1 MTDFSTRRRR
11 SGLLFRYVSRELM
24 IPFGMCVVGLLGLFM
39 IADAL
44 DAQKALTKADA
55 DWRYALKY
63 LLFRQPLNL
72 VHVLPMSVMLGTS
85 VTASVMG
92 RRHEITAVRSSG
104 ISLIQ
109 WGRPFW
115 ILGLLTAILTLYL
128 SEFVVPPLSERVEQL
143 RDGPAAVESRKPQDA
158 ARRLLAFRNRDGNR
172 DWFFEAF
179 AQTGEG
185 EGVIVKQYG
194 PEGGLVWE
202 LRARSAQY
210 KEEKWQFQDATLT
223 RYRIRDGFPQPVRTS
238 EFEAYT
244 NAALDEP
251 PTAVTGELRPT
262 EDMAVRDMLALLEQR
277 GGALPQRTRNILET
291 TVWYRF
297 AYPWTCLMCA
307 LVGVG
312 LNAGSERK
320 GALGGFAAS
329 VGIIFLFYIVSEFS
343 VLFGRTGRIP
353 PAAAGVAPVVAFLVW
368 AAARVHKNR

>member
-1 MTDFSTRRRR
+1 MTAFSTHRYRR

-44 DAQKALTKADA
+44 DAQKALTKAGA
-55 DWRYALKY
+55 DWQYTAKY

-115 ILGLLTAILTLYL
+115 LLGLLTAIFTLCL
-128 SEFVVPPLSERVEQL
+128 CEFAVPPLSGRVEQL
-143 RDGPAAVESRKPQDA
+143 RDGPAAAESRKPQAA

-172 DWFFEAF
+172 DWFFEKFGQA
-179 AQTGEG
+179 GEG

-202 LRARSAQY
+202 LQARSAHY
-210 KEEKWQFQDATLT
+210 KEEKWQFQDAMLT
-223 RYRIRDGFPQPVRTS
+223 RYRIRDGFPQPVETS
-238 EFEAYT
+238 EFETYT
-244 NAALDEP
+244 TAALDEP

-262 EDMAVRDMLALLEQR
+262 EDMAVRDMLALLEQ
-277 GGALPQRTRNILET
+277 GGALPERTRNILAT

-312 LNAGSERK
+312 LNTRSERK

-329 VGIIFLFYIVSEFS
+329 VGIIFLFYTVSEFS

-353 PAAAGVAPVVAFLVW
+353 AAAAGVVPVLVFLVW
-368 AAARVHKNR
+368 AAARVYKNR